1 MNAGVAPSNSSKI
14 CGMLA
19 TGVSMSAARAIASYA
34 PLPAS
39 LMMVAMA
46 MTAIYTMA
54 TAAPS
59 DGATTLGKSLGKS
72 FEVLRDALGI
82 VALLKVAELVLTDP
96 AFIPAAV
103 QWATPGLLLVAKG
116 TLVLGP
122 ILMPIVI
129 TVGALMMA
137 RLAGLAIRAIFTGEV
152 TPPPPGQ
159 PVMQDQGVQHPEEVA
174 VN

>member
-19 TGVSMSAARAIASYA
+19 TGVSISAARAIASYA

-54 TAAPS
+54 TAAPC
-59 DGATTLGKSLGKS
+59 DGATTLGKSLGTS

-82 VALLKVAELVLTDP
+82 VALLKVAELVVTDP
-96 AFIPAAV
+96 AFIPTAV

-116 TLVLGP
+116 TLALGP
-122 ILMPIVI
+122 TLMPLVI
-129 TVGALMMA
+129 TIGALAMA
-137 RLAGLAIRAIFTGEV
+137 RLAGLAIRTIFTGEV
-152 TPPPPGQ
+152 TPPPPGRPIMRNQ
-159 PVMQDQGVQHPEEVA
+159 EVQHGEAVA